1 MAIEWK
7 GRVGLKGSF
16 MGNAGRA
23 DTSQEHTA
31 TYKPTQVKSK
41 GAEELGTRHQPAP
54 IDRPKPSE
62 ARGNRLGK
70 KRR

>member
-7 GRVGLKGSF
+7 GKVAPRGSF
-16 MGNAGRA
+16 IGSAGRG
-23 DTSQEHTA
+23 DTSQDHSA
-31 TYKPTQVKSK
+31 THKPTRGKPK
-41 GAEELGTRHQPAP
+41 AAEELGTRHQPAT

-70 KRR
+70 RG